1 MPLLFLTFFTFFFL
15 STPAWAEHPGV
26 EIAEQDGGCYSP
38 FHKEPLNGSVG
49 TWYSKGQLKSEVTY
63 KEGKQD
69 GLTTVW
75 YENGQKKTEGT
86 MKEGNRD
93 GQWEKWDEQG
103 NITKQGTYKDGEE
116 VQ

>member
-1 MPLLFLTFFTFFFL
+1 MKILLFTFL
-15 STPAWAEHPGV
+15 SLFLLHTPAWAEHQGTKPIQREGLW
-26 EIAEQDGGCYSP
+26 YYP
-38 FHKEPLNGSVG
+38 FHKEPLNGSVV
-49 TWYSKGQLKSEVTY
+49 TWHGNGQLKSEVTY

-103 NITKQGTYKDGEE
+103 NIIKQITYKNGEE